1 MRKVSRRRFMAG
13 VAGSAGV
20 GALPFSVWTD
30 RQARAQA
37 PLIRH
42 DLSTPQG
49 QAMLEKYARAV
60 AKMMDGA
67 QIPEGNPSSWLFQFY
82 THGIPNDRTKEDEI
96 VRVYASAAPTDP
108 HRLLAVDM
116 WNTCVA
122 HGLSG
127 LPQQRSMSTSPI
139 ASVDRK
145 SVV

>member
-1 MRKVSRRRFMAG
+1 MLKVSRRRFMAG
-13 VAGSAGV
+13 VVGSTGV
-20 GALPFSVWTD
+20 GALPFSAWTD
-30 RQARAQA
+30 QQARAQA

-67 QIPEGNPSSWLFQFY
+67 QIREGNPTSWMFQFY
-82 THGIPNDRTKEDEI
+82 THGIPTDRTKEDEI
-96 VRVYASAAPTDP
+96 VRVYAGAPPTDP
-108 HRLLAVDM
+108 HRLLAIDM

-127 LPQQRSMSTSPI
+127 LPQQQRMFLPW
-139 ASVDRK
+139 
-145 SVV
+145 